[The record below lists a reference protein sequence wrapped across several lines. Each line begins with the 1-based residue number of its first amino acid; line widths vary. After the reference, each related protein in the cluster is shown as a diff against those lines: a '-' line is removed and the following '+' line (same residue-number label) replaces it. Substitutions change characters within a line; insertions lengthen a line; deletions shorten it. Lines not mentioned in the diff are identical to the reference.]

1 MNRGEMAQLLSIIKK
16 AYPLFHKDI
25 NKEEAKDIVN
35 LWHIMFEADD
45 VLLVLD
51 AVRLYI
57 ATDTK
62 GCPPTIGQIK
72 TKIWEIKQLD
82 EIRERRE
89 VKDND

>member
-1 MNRGEMAQLLSIIKK
+1 MTSGEMTQLLSIIKK

-25 NKEEAKDIVN
+25 NKEEAKNIVD
-35 LWHIMFEADD
+35 LWHTMFEVDD
-45 VLLVLD
+45 VLLVID
-51 AVRLYI
+51 AVKLYI

-72 TKIWEIKQLD
+72 AKMWEIKQLD
-82 EIRERRE
+82 EIRSRRE